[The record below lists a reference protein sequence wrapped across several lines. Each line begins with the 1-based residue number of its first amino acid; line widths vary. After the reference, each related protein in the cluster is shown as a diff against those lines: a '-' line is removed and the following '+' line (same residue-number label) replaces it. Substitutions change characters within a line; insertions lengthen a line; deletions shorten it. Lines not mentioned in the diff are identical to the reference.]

1 MSLKLFD
8 TKNKRLE
15 CHIQNFLLELAI
27 IYIAP
32 YSINTPA
39 TAIFTY
45 KIAQNHAFTSHS
57 AILRH
62 RFAMVS

>member
-1 MSLKLFD
+1 MEDLLKAVQKSI
-8 TKNKRLE
+8 T
-15 CHIQNFLLELAI
+15 IFL
-27 IYIAP
+27 IAP
-32 YSINTPA
+32 SAINTPA